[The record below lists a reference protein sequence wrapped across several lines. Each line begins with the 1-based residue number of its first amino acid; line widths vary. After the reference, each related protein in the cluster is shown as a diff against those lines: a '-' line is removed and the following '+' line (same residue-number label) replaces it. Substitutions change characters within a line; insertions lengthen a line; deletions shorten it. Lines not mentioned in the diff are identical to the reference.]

1 MSYNAFEAVPFIGI
15 LLSISFWPL
24 INQEFWHKHVR
35 QIIFS
40 WCVFFLILELWYHG
54 VGETCFNIAESMIK
68 HYIPFIL
75 LIASLFIT
83 TGGVYVDFPKL
94 RHGAALNTGFLFAG
108 SLLAGWIG
116 TTGAASLLI
125 RPFLRLNNY
134 RKYRT
139 HLAIFFI
146 ILVANIGGIASP
158 IGDPPLFL
166 GYLEGIDFFWPIKNL
181 WMYLIGTLTV
191 VCAIFFCIDKYLWR
205 KEEMSKEGEI
215 RNGPGEFVVLHG
227 KRNIVLLM
235 AILACLIL
243 CNFKGAFN
251 LFGLEVKYSAL
262 LRDGILL
269 IICFIGSKFPS
280 QLAHK
285 KNEFSYLP
293 LTEVVET
300 FFAIFLTVTPVLD
313 MLTLGKNGPF
323 AWVFNWIAQDGDI
336 SIIKSFWSC
345 GLLSSVLDN
354 SPTFLIFFYMAG
366 GNALTLMTEHT
377 HLLGAIMMAAVFMGA
392 LTYIGNA
399 PNFVVKSIANSY
411 GVKVP
416 GFLKYTSIVCCIL
429 FPVFTV
435 ISLIL

>member
-1 MSYNAFEAVPFIGI
+1 MNYNAFEAVPFIGI

-35 QIIFS
+35 PIIFS
-40 WCVFFLILELWYHG
+40 WCIFFLLLELFCHG
-54 VGETCFNIAESMIK
+54 VGDTCFNVAESMIK
-68 HYIPFIL
+68 HYIPFVL
-75 LIASLFIT
+75 LIASLFIA
-83 TGGVYVDFPKL
+83 TGGIYVDFPKL
-94 RHGAALNTGFLFAG
+94 KHGAVSNTGFLFTG

-125 RPFLRLNNY
+125 RPFLRLNDN

-139 HLAIFFI
+139 HLVIFFI
-146 ILVANIGGIASP
+146 ILIANIGGVASP

-181 WMYLIGTLTV
+181 WMHLLGTVAV
-191 VCAIFFCIDKYLWR
+191 VCAIFFCIDKYLWT
-205 KEEMSKEGEI
+205 KEEKQKEDI
-215 RNGPGEFVVLHG
+215 RNSQEKLIILHG
-227 KRNIVLLM
+227 KRNIFLLM

-243 CNFKGAFN
+243 CNFEGGFN
-251 LFGLEVKYSAL
+251 LFGLEIKHCAL

-269 IICFIGSKFPS
+269 LICFIGSKFAS
-280 QLAHK
+280 KIAHR

-293 LTEVVET
+293 LIEVVET
-300 FFAIFLTVTPVLD
+300 FFAIFLTVAPVLD
-313 MLTLGKNGPF
+313 MLAAGKNGPF
-323 AWVFNWIAQDGDI
+323 AWIFNWIAQDGDI
-336 SIIKSFWSC
+336 SLIKSFWSC

-366 GNALTLMTEHT
+366 GNALALMTEHA
-377 HLLGAIMMAAVFMGA
+377 HLLGAIMIAAVFMGA

-399 PNFVVKSIANSY
+399 PNFVVKSIANSN
-411 GVKVP
+411 GVEMP
-416 GFLKYTSIVCCIL
+416 GFIKYALIVCGIL
-429 FPVFTV
+429 FPVFII